1 MWPCDLYN
9 NDENDTNNK
18 LRDIMK
24 NNKQTYF
31 ENMSRAMAQL
41 CDIYALVMTKDTGKV
56 PPTGIWGRIEL
67 PTLQQSGNV
76 GGEVDTVSD

>member
-18 LRDIMK
+18 LRNIMK

-41 CDIYALVMTKDTGKV
+41 CDVYALVMTDDPTNV
-56 PPTGIWGRIEL
+56 PQTGIWGRIEF
-67 PTLQQSGNV
+67 PTLKQSGNV
-76 GGEVDTVSD
+76 GGEVITVSD